1 MWTQRQDKL
10 ETEGVVAVYS
20 QEFAK
25 LWFKLSKD
33 MKLFMEGQLAPS
45 LTEGQLYVL
54 EYLLAREDVKMK
66 PSDLV
71 DYLSTTPAA
80 ITTLLDRMERA
91 NLIVR
96 ERDDKDRRIVWV
108 VVTDTGKQECRRGVS
123 LRQQF
128 LDGYLNRISAHN
140 QQVLVYLLGKVAN
153 L

>member
-1 MWTQRQDKL
+1 M
-10 ETEGVVAVYS
+10 ETEGVVAVSS

-45 LTEGQLYVL
+45 LTEGQLHVL
-54 EYLLAREDVKMK
+54 EYLQAHEAVRMK

-91 NLIVR
+91 ELIFR
-96 ERDDKDRRIVWV
+96 ERDNKDRRIVWV
-108 VVTDTGKQECRRGVS
+108 VVTDRGKQECGQIGR
-123 LRQQF
+123 
-128 LDGYLNRISAHN
+128 AH
-140 QQVLVYLLGKVAN
+140 V
-153 L
+153 